1 MMQPNKVNPSHHQ
14 QQAGM
19 NKSETFDEMSKVRKQ
34 FDYVKK
40 MIRIWIKDVEY
51 YQNE

>member
-1 MMQPNKVNPSHHQ
+1 MMQPKANGQNNTKVE
-14 QQAGM
+14 A
-19 NKSETFDEMSKVRKQ
+19 FDEMSKVRKQ

-51 YQNE
+51 FENE